1 MVASILIS
9 AALVLLTTAL
19 HLWFFAVVAHRRSP
33 SLRVTHAR
41 FYMLM
46 LGLFAVHVVDIALYA
61 LGFYVASDL
70 FALGTLQG
78 ENSEGVLGH
87 FYTSAVIYTTLGF
100 GDVIPT
106 GHLRCLTATEALNG
120 LLFIA
125 WSAAFIFAT
134 MGRFWDDAGRKETV
148 DG

>member
-1 MVASILIS
+1 MAVSIFIS
-9 AALVLLTTAL
+9 AVLVLVTTAL
-19 HLWFFAVVAHRRSP
+19 HLWFFAVVARRRSP
-33 SLRVTHAR
+33 HMRVTHAR
-41 FYMLM
+41 FYTLM
-46 LGLFAVHVVDIALYA
+46 LGLFAVHVADITLYA
-61 LGFYVASDL
+61 IGYYVASDL
-70 FALGTLQG
+70 LALGILQG
-78 ENSEGVLGH
+78 EGSEGFLGH

-134 MGRFWDDAGRKETV
+134 MGRFWDDAGRK
-148 DG
+148 DPGGG

>member
-1 MVASILIS
+1 M
-9 AALVLLTTAL
+9 
-19 HLWFFAVVAHRRSP
+19 
-33 SLRVTHAR
+33 RVTHAR
-41 FYMLM
+41 FYGLM
-46 LGLFAVHVVDIALYA
+46 LGLFIIHLVDISLYA
-61 LGFYVASDL
+61 FGFYVASDL
-70 FALGTLQG
+70 LALGSLEG
-78 ENSEGVLGH
+78 DASEGILGH

-134 MGRFWDDAGRKETV
+134 MGRFWEDNGRKE
-148 DG
+148 GSSG